1 MALTA
6 DQIHAKASKRETV
19 SVDVPG
25 VDTFLVAKFS
35 SRERDRFEQLV
46 TGGKV
51 GGNVNLDNV
60 RAKFVT
66 LVVVNEDG
74 TRRFPESDADKIG
87 EWDTD
92 IVQAIVD
99 AGFKLN
105 GIGGNAVEEAAGK

>member
-6 DQIHAKASKRETV
+6 EQVHAKASKRETV
-19 SVDVPG
+19 AVDIPG

-35 SRERDRFEQLV
+35 ARERDKFEQLV

-51 GGNVNLDNV
+51 GGSVNLENV

-66 LVVVNEDG
+66 IVVVNEDG
-74 TRRFPESDADKIG
+74 SKRFAESDAEKIG

-105 GIGGNAVEEAAGK
+105 GIGANAVEEAAGK